1 MNRVSR
7 AFSDLV
13 LLGVSVVESRFLVAC
28 HGQLVFT
35 LDFALHATV
44 LDSVFTHLLSARVF
58 TASGCFLCSL
68 LSHAHQ
74 SALELVKGHPPVLIQ
89 IELFHEHF
97 DFFFQRGEAVSFSQ
111 KVLDLIRGDGA

>member
-7 AFSDLV
+7 AFSDLF
-13 LLGVSVVESRFLVAC
+13 LLGVSVVESCFLVAC

-35 LDFALHATV
+35 LDFALHTTV
-44 LDSVFTHLLSARVF
+44 LHPVFTHLLSARVF
-58 TASGCFLCSL
+58 TASGRLLCSL

-74 SALELVKGHPPVLIQ
+74 GTLELVNGHPPILIQ

-97 DFFFQRGEAVSFSQ
+97 DLFFQRGEAVSFSQ
-111 KVLDLIRGDGA
+111 KVLDLIWGDSA